1 MLLVIDIGNTN
12 IVIGLFD
19 RRELVHSWRISTRRE
34 QTSDEYLILMKNLFE
49 RDGIEDQKVEAC
61 LISSVVPPL
70 NECFEELC
78 RNHLGIEP
86 DFVEPEEQTQ
96 MQVLYHHRS
105 DVGAD
110 RIVNAIAARDLFGT
124 PAIVVDFGTA
134 TTFDAVSKKGEYIGG
149 IIAPGIGISAEALF
163 SRTARLPRIDIRK
176 PVHPIG
182 QTTVES
188 MQSGIFY
195 GYVGL
200 VDGIL
205 KRMKKEL
212 GDAVVVATGGLAH
225 LISTEYPGFD
235 RIEDDLTLHGL
246 RIFHENLRS

>member
-12 IVIGLFD
+12 IVLGIFERRGLT
-19 RRELVHSWRISTRRE
+19 HSWRVSTRRD
-34 QTSDEYLILMKNLFE
+34 QTVDEYFILLRNLLD
-49 RDGIEDQKVEAC
+49 RDRIEDKKIDAAVIC
-61 LISSVVPPL
+61 SVVPPL

-78 RNHLGIEP
+78 KDHFGVQP
-86 DFVEPEEQTQ
+86 HFVEPENQEL
-96 MQVLYHHRS
+96 MPVRYHHPS

-110 RIVNAIAARDLFGT
+110 RIVNAIAARDLYGV

-134 TTFDAVSKKGEYIGG
+134 TTFDAVSEKGEYIGG

-163 SRTARLPRIDIRK
+163 NRTARLPRIDLRR
-176 PVHPIG
+176 PDHPIG

-205 KRMKKEL
+205 ARMKNEL
-212 GDAVVVATGGLAH
+212 GSATVIATGGLAH
-225 LISTEYPGFD
+225 LISTEYSGFD
-235 RIEDDLTLHGL
+235 HIEDDLTLHGL
-246 RIFHENLRS
+246 RICYETVCG